1 MADQLTP
8 EEERRLREAVARA
21 NAWGWGLALG
31 LVCGLGLMLATVVLL
46 LRGGENVGAHL
57 SLLGAYFPGYRVT
70 WAGSLVGFSYAFVVG
85 YIGGRTIATIYN
97 RLIRR

>member
-8 EEERRLREAVARA
+8 EEERALRQAVARA

-31 LVCGLGLMLATVVLL
+31 LVCGLGLMFATIILL
-46 LRGGENVGAHL
+46 IRGGDNVGAHL

-70 WAGSLVGFSYAFVVG
+70 WAGSLIGFAYAFVVG

-97 RLIRR
+97 RLVRR